1 MSKFKLK
8 IITPKGVYQEV
19 EVNQLNLR
27 STGGQIG
34 ILAHHIPLA
43 TGVEISMMSYIIDNQ
58 RYEFA
63 VGNGFIYVNDNETKL
78 IVDSIESKEEIDL
91 NRAKEAKKRAEE
103 RIKNSSESTDL
114 QRAEIALKKAIN
126 RIRVKELN

>member
-19 EVNQLNLR
+19 EVNQLNL
-27 STGGQIG
+27 
-34 ILAHHIPLA
+34 H
-43 TGVEISMMSYIIDNQ
+43 Q

-91 NRAKEAKKRAEE
+91 NRAKEAKARAEE
-103 RIKNSSESTDL
+103 RIHHPTEHTDL
-114 QRAEIALKKAIN
+114 MRAEVALKKAIN